1 MKIPGRLPLLVMLLC
16 TGILCCNSV
25 IAQRDSLV
33 LKNKD
38 IVVGELKSLTN
49 GVVTIETDY
58 SKNDFTIEWSGIK
71 EIYSRSFFLVIL
83 HTGQRLNGSFE
94 SVAGS
99 DSVTIKD
106 VAGPVT
112 VSLNDIVF
120 LKGVKSNFWS
130 RFTANVDVGFTLQK
144 ANNLRQLNI
153 GAAVQYLA
161 NKWQL
166 NASCSDNR
174 SKQDSVAETKRTETN
189 IDFKYFLQNDWFLS
203 ASLNFLSNTEQALK
217 LRTTGKLGAGKY
229 VVHTNKAYWGLG
241 AGLSL
246 NNESF
251 TNNTSSRNSLEAY
264 AGSELNLFD
273 TKDLELFSTLY
284 VYGSLT
290 ESNRWRSDFKLNLKY
305 DLPLDFYIKPG
316 FSLNYDNRPAV
327 KGNET
332 DYVFT
337 FAIGWELD

>member
-1 MKIPGRLPLLVMLLC
+1 MKIAERLLQIICIAMFFAS
-16 TGILCCNSV
+16 NAS
-25 IAQRDSLV
+25 AQRDSLV
-33 LKNKD
+33 LKSRD

-58 SKNDFTIEWSGIK
+58 SKSDFTIEWSGIK

-83 HTGQRLNGSFE
+83 GTGQRLNGPFE
-94 SVAGS
+94 SIAGT
-99 DSVTIKD
+99 DSVIIKD
-106 VAGPVT
+106 AGNPLT

-120 LKGVKSNFWS
+120 LKGFKSNFWS
-130 RFTANVDVGFTLQK
+130 RFTANIDIGFTLQK

-153 GAAVQYLA
+153 GAAIQYLA

-166 NASCSDNR
+166 NASYTDNR
-174 SKQDSVAETKRTETN
+174 SKQDSIAQTKRIETN
-189 IDFKYFLQNDWFLS
+189 IDFKYFLQHDWFLL

-217 LRTTGKLGAGKY
+217 LRTTGKLGAGKFI
-229 VVHTNKAYWGLG
+229 VHTNKSYWGLG
-241 AGLSL
+241 SGLSL

-251 TNNTSSRNSLEAY
+251 TNNTSGRNSLEAY
-264 AGSELNLFD
+264 VGSELNLFD

-305 DLPLDFYIKPG
+305 DLPWDFYIKPG
-316 FSLNYDNRPAV
+316 FSLNYDNKPAI